1 VTANAAPPLTEMARP
16 NMRLKLAGL
25 SLLRESEGLCPGEH
39 RTSSAASGADR
50 LAARSFKR
58 DPLGG
63 NRPMRT
69 YLTVGITVLV
79 LHLAAVLL
87 FGVYRS
93 FLTAI
98 GGLLIHA
105 TDIADLPDQL
115 FAGFIMFGMLLLLI
129 ATVLVYTRRRTSRR
143 LTSA

>member
-1 VTANAAPPLTEMARP
+1 
-16 NMRLKLAGL
+16 
-25 SLLRESEGLCPGEH
+25 
-39 RTSSAASGADR
+39 
-50 LAARSFKR
+50 
-58 DPLGG
+58 
-63 NRPMRT
+63 MRT
-69 YLTVGITVLV
+69 YLTVSITVLLV
-79 LHLAAVLL
+79 HLAAVLVL
-87 FGVYRS
+87 GVYRN

-115 FAGFIMFGMLLLLI
+115 FAGFIIFGGLLLFI

>member
-1 VTANAAPPLTEMARP
+1 
-16 NMRLKLAGL
+16 
-25 SLLRESEGLCPGEH
+25 
-39 RTSSAASGADR
+39 
-50 LAARSFKR
+50 
-58 DPLGG
+58 
-63 NRPMRT
+63 MRT
-69 YLTVGITVLV
+69 YLTVSITVLF

-87 FGVYRS
+87 LRVYRV

>member
-1 VTANAAPPLTEMARP
+1 
-16 NMRLKLAGL
+16 
-25 SLLRESEGLCPGEH
+25 
-39 RTSSAASGADR
+39 
-50 LAARSFKR
+50 
-58 DPLGG
+58 
-63 NRPMRT
+63 MRT
-69 YLTVGITVLV
+69 YLTVGITVLF

-87 FGVYRS
+87 LGVYRV

-115 FAGFIMFGMLLLLI
+115 FAGFIMVGGLLLLC